1 MNIIDHTRR
10 SKKPKRHYGRNALRV
25 VLAIGLVYA
34 CIGSVRYMGPLPGYT
49 YKTTIV
55 PPNVSTATVTWPTS
69 GQSAIGDTNSGVLLS
84 SPNQTPRPTASVIK
98 VMTALAVLRKK
109 PLTIGQQGPEITLTQ
124 TDVTI
129 YEDYLSRDGSV
140 VAVSDGEK
148 ITEYQALQA
157 LMLPSANNIADSLVN
172 WAFGD
177 MESYTKYATIIATS
191 LGMTQ
196 TTITD
201 ASGFASE
208 TVSTPHDLI
217 LLGKA
222 ALAEPVLAEIVGQ
235 STAQIPVQ
243 GQIRNVNS
251 LLGQDG
257 IDGIKTGNTD
267 EAGGC
272 FLVSATRTLPDG
284 KSHTFIA
291 ATMGFPTRG
300 QAMTSSVPLLAAAQQ
315 NFDFRLLA
323 KKSQIVGSYSSDW
336 GEKVDAV
343 IGDDLKIFGWN
354 GSEFSTKVS
363 LESIKNDHSSTN
375 PVGTVQSSNGA
386 ATTKVYLA
394 KKLSGPTRT
403 WRLQKAFT
411 LW

>member
-10 SKKPKRHYGRNALRV
+10 SKKPKRHCGRNALRV
-25 VLAIGLVYA
+25 VLVIGLAYV
-34 CIGSVRYMGPLPGYT
+34 CIGSVRYIRPLPDYM
-49 YKTTIV
+49 YKTTVV
-55 PPNVSTATVTWPTS
+55 PPSVSTAAVTWPS
-69 GQSAIGDTNSGVLLS
+69 AGQSAIGDTHSGVLLS

-109 PLTIGQQGPEITLTQ
+109 PLTTGQQGPEISLTQ

-129 YEDYLSRDGSV
+129 YEDYVSRDGSV
-140 VAVSDGEK
+140 VAVRDGEK

-177 MESYTKYATIIATS
+177 MESYTKYATIVATS

-201 ASGFASE
+201 ASGFSSE

-222 ALAEPVLAEIVGQ
+222 ALAEPVLAEIVSQ

-251 LLGQDG
+251 LLGEDG
-257 IDGIKTGNTD
+257 INGIKTGNTD

-272 FLVSATRTLPDG
+272 FLVSATRILPDG
-284 KSHTFIA
+284 KPHTFIV

-300 QAMTSSVPLLAAAQQ
+300 QAMTSSVPLLAATQQ
-315 NFDFRLLA
+315 NYDFRVLA
-323 KKSQIVGSYSSDW
+323 KKNQIVGSYSSDW

-343 IGDDLKIFGWN
+343 IGEDLKIFGWN
-354 GSEFSTKVS
+354 GSEFSSKVS
-363 LESIKNDHSSTN
+363 LQSINNDHSRTN
-375 PVGTVQSSNGA
+375 SVGTVQSNNGTA
-386 ATTKVYLA
+386 SVNVYLS
-394 KKLSGPTRT
+394 KKLTGPSRT